1 MVSHSLEME
10 SLDGVAS
17 EALRDE
23 VEDGNVRR
31 DERRIWTGYFEFG
44 LVIIRD
50 QIAIQHL
57 SKNGMGSMRILH
69 EGSTLKRAKGGK
81 KIKGTDL
88 DNAIDVDHSGE
99 NASSHLKESDQAAPA
114 GVATGS
120 TISYDLSLSEEEAL
134 YLVQKQE
141 LTVIDRTTSGT
152 ISLDSL
158 YSIFSASRGRRL
170 FALQYAVYSFFK
182 NRR

>member
-1 MVSHSLEME
+1 
-10 SLDGVAS
+10 
-17 EALRDE
+17 
-23 VEDGNVRR
+23 
-31 DERRIWTGYFEFG
+31 
-44 LVIIRD
+44 
-50 QIAIQHL
+50 
-57 SKNGMGSMRILH
+57 
-69 EGSTLKRAKGGK
+69 
-81 KIKGTDL
+81 
-88 DNAIDVDHSGE
+88 
-99 NASSHLKESDQAAPA
+99 
-114 GVATGS
+114 
-120 TISYDLSLSEEEAL
+120 LSEEEAL